1 MLLFHILYNLI
12 FFIKIEENVI
22 SKEEIP
28 PRSVMWCKG
37 RESKGEFKDED
48 VKIMADKL
56 VTSLHFSFSFTLNI
70 LIIIIKT
77 IIINFLFGRWNM
89 RSR

>member
-56 VTSLHFSFSFTLNI
+56 VTSIHFSFSFTLNI
-70 LIIIIKT
+70 LIIDINT
-77 IIINFLFGRWNM
+77 IIINLLFGRWNM

>member
-1 MLLFHILYNLI
+1 MLLFHILYNSI
-12 FFIKIEENVI
+12 FFIKIEVNVI

-56 VTSLHFSFSFTLNI
+56 VTSIHFSFSFTS
-70 LIIIIKT
+70 KC
-77 IIINFLFGRWNM
+77 
-89 RSR
+89 